1 MIAHCRSIRL
11 VVSHCLQSL
20 TDCETK
26 IVPGRLSW
34 LYSRWLHYEPLS
46 LLTIITA
53 HVTIISLLRSSL
65 APDAPDLVS
74 AGRNNFPLPR
84 YYISYAGCRFSRTS
98 LTCSSLIYFGP
109 WGKYYRNWVNQCQEK
124 VALCRMWRNL
134 SRLAVSDCHR
144 HQSLALLDVWHY
156 MELWF
161 FLGYFLIRREQRREQ
176 RACSSDCK
184 TNQSSWRIYVFFW
197 SALARRRFYM
207 HYVIRHHQHLI
218 IKTLSVL

>member
-1 MIAHCRSIRL
+1 MIAHCRSFTLVTLHCHWQITRKRL
-11 VVSHCLQSL
+11 FQE
-20 TDCETK
+20 DC
-26 IVPGRLSW
+26 PGCTPGDCTMNR
-34 LYSRWLHYEPLS
+34 S
-46 LLTIITA
+46 LLTIPT
-53 HVTIISLLRSSL
+53 HVTIISLLQSSL
-65 APDAPDLVS
+65 APDARDLVS
-74 AGRNNFPLPR
+74 GRNNFPLPR

-124 VALCRMWRNL
+124 VALCRMWRDL